1 MNSLPQQSD
10 QNAITSHS
18 KSTIE
23 LIESSISQ
31 STHRAY
37 AGALGRLDTYIRS
50 EQLDLTDSNLAGYLT
65 HLFEAGKS
73 PATCSL
79 VVAAVQFRCKID
91 NVPSPCGRTTERVLT
106 GIRRKGIERGRG
118 QSNGLTYE
126 QVITILST
134 NQTRRQYG
142 RKLESPERAKVRSL
156 VDNAIISLSFMAGMR
171 RSEIANLEW
180 RDISPGKNQ
189 TLLIQVR
196 QSKTDQEGKNQDF
209 RLLKNGCADSIR
221 ALQEHVGEIDPHAKV
236 VGLNGQSINLR
247 IKAAVSNAGFDMAK
261 ITSHSGRIGLASEL
275 TSRGASISAI
285 ALCGGWRSPQM
296 VIHYS
301 RQAQTERGAIA
312 KYF

>member
-1 MNSLPQQSD
+1 MDSLPQQTYHH
-10 QNAITSHS
+10 ALTSIAE
-18 KSTIE
+18 STIE

-31 STHRAY
+31 STRRAY
-37 AGALGRLDTYIRS
+37 AGALGRLDTYIVQN
-50 EQLDLTDSNLAGYLT
+50 QLDLTDSNLAGYLT

-91 NVPSPCGRTTERVLT
+91 GVPSPCGRTTERVLT
-106 GIRRKGIERGRG
+106 GIRRQGAERGRG

-156 VDNAIISLSFMAGMR
+156 VDNAIISLAFMAGMR

-180 RDISPGKNQ
+180 RDIAEGKNN
-189 TLLIQVR
+189 TILIRIR

-209 RLLKNGCADSIR
+209 RLLKNGCAESLR
-221 ALQEHVGEIDPHAKV
+221 ALRSHVGEIDPHAKV

-285 ALCGGWRSPQM
+285 AR
-296 VIHYS
+296 
-301 RQAQTERGAIA
+301 
-312 KYF
+312 YF